1 MRVNGML
8 ISLSN
13 HWDILKTRSSFDLH
27 ATDVERPVHR
37 KENLLTIYGGV
48 DIRNWCSYLRSQ
60 IIGTNLSIFIDQ
72 SQILNFNI
80 SSALNAWN
88 EILFSSVVLNL
99 LFFDRRKCIIS
110 ILCNVFC
117 ENFSLWFAWISLV
130 NLVWI
135 QLINDFYNLYRKR
148 SLFISIVAGSI
159 VSQWSRDVWKCRFDL
174 RPENASTIFLSTVF
188 RDANSSDT

>member
-1 MRVNGML
+1 MACL
-8 ISLSN
+8 SASATIEIS
-13 HWDILKTRSSFDLH
+13 KTRSSFDLH
-27 ATDVERPVHR
+27 TTDVEHPVHR
-37 KENLLTIYGGV
+37 KENLLTIYGRIH
-48 DIRNWCSYLRSQ
+48 IRNWCSYLRSQ

-80 SSALNAWN
+80 SSTLNAWN
-88 EILFSSVVLNL
+88 EIPFRSVVLNL
-99 LFFDRRKCIIS
+99 LFFDRRKCIVS

-117 ENFSLWFAWISLV
+117 ENVALWFAWISLV

-135 QLINDFYNLYRKR
+135 ELINDFYNLHRKR

-159 VSQWSRDVWKCRFDL
+159 ISQWSRDVLKCRFDL
-174 RPENASTIFLSTVF
+174 RPENASAIFLSTVF